1 MKTNREY
8 DLFVPL
14 HYNDGTPVEPE
25 KLERLRQLLSDY
37 FGGLTDTRTRNAG
50 EWKAGGVTFH
60 DEVVIYRV
68 YGDALDS
75 RRFLRELKE
84 TMKRDFR
91 QQDVLVVARRVE
103 II

>member
-1 MKTNREY
+1 MKTTREY
-8 DLFVPL
+8 DVFVPL

-25 KLERLRQLLSDY
+25 KLDRLRRRLSDY

-68 YGDALDS
+68 YGDV
-75 RRFLRELKE
+75 RRSQRFIRELKE
-84 TMKRDFR
+84 DMKREFR
-91 QQDVLVVARRVE
+91 QQDVLVVARKVHVV
-103 II
+103 